1 MGSPARRVAM
11 LDSGLGGL
19 TVLSALRALTADTDI
34 VYFADTAHVPYGGR
48 KLDEVSRLGASIV
61 KRLQV
66 HNPSVIVVASGTTC
80 AAFDADGWP
89 ASPVPLVGVVG
100 YGAAAAV
107 EATSNGNIG
116 VVATQ
121 GTVKSGIFERG
132 IHKFRPDA

>member
-66 HNPSVIVVASGTTC
+66 HNPSVIQAWSKSLSG
-80 AAFDADGWP
+80 
-89 ASPVPLVGVVG
+89 
-100 YGAAAAV
+100 Y
-107 EATSNGNIG
+107 EARRDRAIRFH
-116 VVATQ
+116 
-121 GTVKSGIFERG
+121 TVSLN
-132 IHKFRPDA
+132 